1 MTLRCPRMLVAAM
14 VAGMISLLALSTYA
28 AEGPSLTPQ
37 QAWERLKDGNQRFA
51 AERSENPDLG
61 TARRKEL
68 VAGQHPFAAVLAC
81 ADSRVPPELLFNQ
94 GLGDIFVVRVA
105 GNVSEPFMLGSIDY
119 AVEHLHVPLIVVLG
133 HEKCG
138 AVTAALGKDK
148 PEGNLGKLIG
158 EIHVDKHLPADKDA
172 ALARAVENN
181 ARQQAKMLVEQS
193 EVVREHV
200 KQHKLLVV
208 AGVYDLATG
217 KVRWLTLVSPLP

>member
-1 MTLRCPRMLVAAM
+1 MTYRRPKMWLALLVAG
-14 VAGMISLLALSTYA
+14 VIWLPALSAYA
-28 AEGPSLTPQ
+28 AESSSLTPE
-37 QAWERLKDGNQRFA
+37 QAWDRLKDGNERFA

-61 TARRKEL
+61 AARRQQL
-68 VAGQHPFAAVLAC
+68 VVGQHPFAAVLCC

-105 GNVSEPFMLGSIDY
+105 GNVSEPFVLGSIDY

-158 EIHVDKHLPADKDA
+158 QIHVGHHLPADKDA
-172 ALARAVENN
+172 ALAHAVENN
-181 ARQQAKMLVEQS
+181 ARRQTKVLAEQS

-200 KQHKLLVV
+200 KEHKLLVV
-208 AGVYDLATG
+208 TGVYDLATG
-217 KVRWLTLVSPLP
+217 KVRWLKAK